1 MHHFY
6 QQLAR
11 SINMDINST
20 FNTYLHHWLTYTSYQ
35 GHSGIIH
42 SQSAF
47 TFQMARQDNL
57 KPYGIME
64 CVNVYVAAHQDHVR
78 LAKHLQ
84 HLSIIIL
91 QSAHRNRPRMNPS
104 TQIKIINHLLC
115 QAPLCIR
122 GKNRSAP
129 HGELL
134 MRNFMIYFWLSA
146 RHDGHSWT
154 SCLMLSNTRTM
165 QGRTFTM
172 SKPMP
177 IQIIHSQTLL
187 ALGLHPPMAVLTRN
201 QFSCI
206 W

>member
-1 MHHFY
+1 
-6 QQLAR
+6 
-11 SINMDINST
+11 MDINST
-20 FNTYLHHWLTYTSYQ
+20 FNTYLCHWSTYTSYW

-64 CVNVYVAAHQDHVR
+64 RVNVYGAAHQDHVR

-115 QAPLCIR
+115 QAPLGTR

-134 MRNFMIYFWLSA
+134 MRNFMIYFWLST
-146 RHDGHSWT
+146 RHDG
-154 SCLMLSNTRTM
+154 L
-165 QGRTFTM
+165 
-172 SKPMP
+172 P
-177 IQIIHSQTLL
+177 
-187 ALGLHPPMAVLTRN
+187 V
-201 QFSCI
+201 
-206 W
+206 

>member
-1 MHHFY
+1 
-6 QQLAR
+6 
-11 SINMDINST
+11 
-20 FNTYLHHWLTYTSYQ
+20 
-35 GHSGIIH
+35 
-42 SQSAF
+42 
-47 TFQMARQDNL
+47 
-57 KPYGIME
+57 
-64 CVNVYVAAHQDHVR
+64 
-78 LAKHLQ
+78 
-84 HLSIIIL
+84 
-91 QSAHRNRPRMNPS
+91 
-104 TQIKIINHLLC
+104 
-115 QAPLCIR
+115 
-122 GKNRSAP
+122 
-129 HGELL
+129 L
-134 MRNFMIYFWLSA
+134 MRNFMIYFWLST